1 MRIWIFAFACSEKNT
16 EDTHSEEV
24 VVDPSQVGAY
34 RIATK
39 DRPFVNRHGQESTL
53 QYWYPVQ
60 EEKESLHIYGE
71 IVESRVQDGG
81 TPDCSEVRSVVMFSH
96 GNGGMRY
103 QSFFLMEYL
112 ASHGFVV
119 AAPDHVGNTA
129 FDMDDASRS
138 ELIFRRPEDMMD
150 AYEALLA
157 NEDFSGCVQEDL
169 GYAVIGHSFGGY
181 TTLALSGAVIDTA
194 AVADICAVYPDAWL
208 CEGVA
213 RFAEENG
220 SGVYSRNDPRI
231 WAGVPMTP
239 AGYEALSTTLQD
251 ITIPML
257 VWGGGKDDLTPMEW
271 MVSPIYDALRT
282 SKNMGEIPLAGHY
295 SFTNACDILPAYPD
309 CGEGF
314 LPPEEVQEIVN
325 EITTAFLF
333 KELGYIGWEDS
344 WPRVSD
350 QLIWHGTE

>member
-1 MRIWIFAFACSEKNT
+1 MPIWIFIFACSEKDTENT
-16 EDTHSEEV
+16 DIEEV
-24 VVDPSQVGAY
+24 VVDPAQSGSY

-39 DRPFVNRHGQESTL
+39 SRPFVNRHGQESAI

-60 EEKESLHIYGE
+60 EEKDRLHTYGD
-71 IVESRVQDGG
+71 IVESQVQDGG
-81 TPDCSEVRSVVMFSH
+81 TPNCSEVRSVVMFSH

-119 AAPDHVGNTA
+119 VAPDHMGNTA
-129 FDMDDASRS
+129 FDMDASRS
-138 ELIFRRPEDMMD
+138 ELTFRRPEDIMD
-150 AYEALLA
+150 AYDVLLE
-157 NEDFSGCVQEDL
+157 NEDFSNCIQEEQ
-169 GYAVIGHSFGGY
+169 GYAMIGHSFGGY
-181 TTLALSGAVIDTA
+181 TTLALSGAVIDTE
-194 AVADICAVYPDAWL
+194 AVAELCSVYPDAWL
-208 CEGVA
+208 CEGVT

-220 SGVYSRNDPRI
+220 AGIYDRTDTRI

-257 VWGGGKDDLTPMEW
+257 VWGGGKDELTPMEW
-271 MVSPIYDALRT
+271 MVTPIYEALRS

-314 LPPEEVQEIVN
+314 LPPEDVQKMVN

-333 KELGYIGWEDS
+333 KELGYVGWEDS
-344 WPRVSD
+344 WPRAFEE
-350 QLIWHGTE
+350 LIWHE